1 MIEDRPETHPITKSE
16 VAFAGRI
23 WNVLRETVDYPTGE
37 ITREFV
43 AHPGAVAVVAVDDA
57 HRVLMISQ
65 YRHPVREVLWEIPA
79 GLCDVAG
86 EPRIETARRELL
98 EETGYI
104 AETVEPLIEFYTT
117 PGGNDEKISIFLA
130 SGLKFVGHDLELE
143 GEESDMTVHW
153 VELNEAV
160 QSILAS
166 KVKSPAAQVGL
177 MALALKWGPN
187 AAASE

>member
-23 WNVLRETVDYPTGE
+23 WNVQRETVDYPTGE

-130 SGLKFVGHDLELE
+130 RGLKFVGHDLELE
-143 GEESDMTVHW
+143 GEEIDMTVHW
-153 VELNEAV
+153 VPLNEAV

>member
-1 MIEDRPETHPITKSE
+1 MIEDRPVEYPITKSV
-16 VAFAGRI
+16 VAFEGRI
-23 WNVLRETVDYPTGE
+23 WNVLRETFEYPTGSL
-37 ITREFV
+37 TREFV
-43 AHPGAVAVVAVDDA
+43 AHTGAVAVVATDA
-57 HRVLMISQ
+57 SGRVLMISQ

-86 EPRIETARRELL
+86 EPRIETAKRELL

-130 SGLKFVGHDLELE
+130 RGLTFVGHDLDLE
-143 GEESDMTVHW
+143 GEEIDMTVHW
-153 VELNEAV
+153 VPLNEAV

-177 MALALKWGPN
+177 MALALKWGQN
-187 AAASE
+187 ASETE

>member
-1 MIEDRPETHPITKSE
+1 VIEDRPETHPITKSE

-23 WNVLRETVDYPTGE
+23 WNVQRETVDYPTGE

-130 SGLKFVGHDLELE
+130 RGLKFVGHDLELE
-143 GEESDMTVHW
+143 GEEIDMTVHW
-153 VELNEAV
+153 VPLNEAV